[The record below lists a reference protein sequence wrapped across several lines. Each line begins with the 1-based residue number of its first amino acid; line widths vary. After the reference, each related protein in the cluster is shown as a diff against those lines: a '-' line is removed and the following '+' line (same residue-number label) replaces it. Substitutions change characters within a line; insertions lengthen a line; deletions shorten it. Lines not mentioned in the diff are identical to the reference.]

1 MQCVQIADRTC
12 PEVLVIV
19 KIVILVMH
27 IQQNVNI
34 INTDDGKFNKT
45 KKCRTPLIFDKKDTR
60 HNTHSS
66 SCFIDFTKLYIGCTL
81 SFHC

>member
-1 MQCVQIADRTC
+1 MNIKKKKWKKTKQITLRRARDVNTQCVQIADRTC

-45 KKCRTPLIFDKKDTR
+45 TKCRTP
-60 HNTHSS
+60 
-66 SCFIDFTKLYIGCTL
+66 
-81 SFHC
+81 